1 MVSKRTSKKA
11 PDVENKQLRD
21 YELVLIISPEVVE
34 EKFDATM
41 NTVSQFI
48 ADKGG
53 TVSDIEQWGKK
64 RLAYPIK
71 HFTEGNYVLTRC
83 KMPPVLGS
91 ELEANLRISEE
102 ILRHLLVRV
111 GD

>member
-1 MVSKRTSKKA
+1 MPRRTSKKVLEA
-11 PDVENKQLRD
+11 EDKQLRD

-34 EKFDATM
+34 EKFDATI
-41 NTVSQFI
+41 NSVSQFI
-48 ADKGG
+48 TEKGG
-53 TVSDIEQWGKK
+53 TVSDIEQWCKK

-83 KMPPVLGS
+83 KMEPVLGR

-102 ILRHLLVRV
+102 IMRHLLVKV
-111 GD
+111 GN